1 MITAT
6 KGKHRYLCSR
16 KLDIAEVE
24 NIMVVEKEFFIKS
37 VECNPNV
44 ISKKTYINNNN
55 GDEITYIKVK
65 LNSRRDHCI
74 VIYLNPKLKV
84 NRRCILGE
92 KTNYL
97 LGAVLILATDC
108 IEVNQNKNVV
118 GTASPE

>member
-1 MITAT
+1 M
-6 KGKHRYLCSR
+6 
-16 KLDIAEVE
+16 
-24 NIMVVEKEFFIKS
+24 
-37 VECNPNV
+37 NV
-44 ISKKTYINNNN
+44 ISKKTYTNNNN

-65 LNSRRDHCI
+65 NSRRAPCI
-74 VIYLNPKLKV
+74 VIYLKPKLKV

-97 LGAVLILATDC
+97 LGAVLIQATDC